1 MASRETFHGN
11 DARSAH
17 RAVNRAANRPGLM
30 SGAAA
35 DLANLVAFLVSED
48 GRWVNGQVIPANG
61 IIGRQTQGH
70 GPGDFTGA
78 RHGEKRHADQVNIN
92 SWRSS

>member
-61 IIGRQTQGH
+61 IIGQPNP
-70 GPGDFTGA
+70 GPRTRDFTGA
-78 RHGEKRHADQVNIN
+78 RHGEKRHADQANIN